1 MKKIVPV
8 RYSIGQIK
16 SCLIRQYT
24 VLEVAP
30 INKPLGGSD
39 YSPIEKVLLGIAEEL
54 PKLKNREISTFTLC
68 AKGSKVSNSIE
79 TVEPLKGWYDPSHEL
94 TREKYAEHFEQ
105 IKTLTGIDII
115 HNHISE
121 FLKFLQKN
129 KINTPAVNTVHI
141 SPSNKAISSHKS
153 KEGIFYVAISEAHKR
168 ELENGGIEVSRVIYN
183 GIATEE
189 IPFDPYKEDY
199 VLCMGRITPDK
210 GQNIAIKAAKEAGHK
225 IVIAGPIQNKSGDR
239 EYFEHKIRLRI
250 ELIIDFENDPV
261 KGMKQIINTSKK
273 VIYVSEVGISK
284 YDLYRKARALLF
296 PIQWSEP
303 FGLVMIEALAA
314 GTPVIAYN
322 RGSVPEIVEDG
333 VSGFILE
340 DGNLDGLTN
349 GISLADKI
357 DPINCR
363 KQAMKFSRRT
373 MAENYADFFEE
384 IIGYRC

>member
-1 MKKIVPV
+1 MI
-8 RYSIGQIK
+8 
-16 SCLIRQYT
+16 
-24 VLEVAP
+24 
-30 INKPLGGSD
+30 
-39 YSPIEKVLLGIAEEL
+39 
-54 PKLKNREISTFTLC
+54 
-68 AKGSKVSNSIE
+68 
-79 TVEPLKGWYDPSHEL
+79 L
-94 TREKYAEHFEQ
+94 T
-105 IKTLTGIDII
+105 
-115 HNHISE
+115 
-121 FLKFLQKN
+121 
-129 KINTPAVNTVHI
+129 
-141 SPSNKAISSHKS
+141 
-153 KEGIFYVAISEAHKR
+153 
-168 ELENGGIEVSRVIYN
+168 
-183 GIATEE
+183 
-189 IPFDPYKEDY
+189 
-199 VLCMGRITPDK
+199 
-210 GQNIAIKAAKEAGHK
+210 
-225 IVIAGPIQNKSGDR
+225 
-239 EYFEHKIRLRI
+239 